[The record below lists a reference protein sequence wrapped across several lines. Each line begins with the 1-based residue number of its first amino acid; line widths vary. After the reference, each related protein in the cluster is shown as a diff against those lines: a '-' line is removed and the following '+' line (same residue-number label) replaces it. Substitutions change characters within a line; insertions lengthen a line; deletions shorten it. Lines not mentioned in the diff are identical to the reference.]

1 MSESKATGLALAGP
15 VQDNNTSGLFSV
27 PLELILAAVASR
39 SSLVGALLRN
49 AIPLNLHIIVDF
61 LQGLSRDELECIAE
75 FQGSC
80 ILEAEYSENRN
91 PYRLMS
97 DFFDPATS
105 ERWGNPD
112 DRAHKMFV
120 VLAWLDHVE
129 PSTSIAFPPKAFKTV

>member
-1 MSESKATGLALAGP
+1 MLFAAL
-15 VQDNNTSGLFSV
+15 VQDNNISGLFSV

-49 AIPLNLHIIVDF
+49 ALPANKIIIEDF

-75 FQGSC
+75 FQGAC
-80 ILEAEYSENRN
+80 ILEAEYSENGN
-91 PYRLMS
+91 SYRLMS
-97 DFFDPATS
+97 DFFDPSAN

-120 VLAWLDHVE
+120 VLAWLDHLE
-129 PSTSIAFPPKAFKTV
+129 PSVPIRFQPKALKNA